1 MLRIIAP
8 LLLVLS
14 AFALFSYGLTGSLS
28 AGRASSDAMLVEPS
42 ATPATAKKAASERE
56 LKLTDGE
63 FDGVELVKTD
73 AEWKKE
79 LSAKEFYV
87 MREDGTEQPYSG
99 ALLKNKKA
107 GSYHCAACGL
117 VLFRSDAKYDSQTG
131 WPSFFQV
138 AFKKNVIEKED
149 RSLSEVR
156 TEVEC
161 ARCKAHLGHVFDD
174 GPQPT
179 GLRYCMN
186 SVSLKFK
193 EQK

>member
-1 MLRIIAP
+1 MYKRFAIFSIAFIALAAAAIFTAP
-8 LLLVLS
+8 LGVT
-14 AFALFSYGLTGSLS
+14 ATADGSL
-28 AGRASSDAMLVEPS
+28 ADPLPTPS
-42 ATPATAKKAASERE
+42 KAKAKVRNVVFI
-56 LKLTDGE
+56 DGE
-63 FDGVELVKTD
+63 FDGNELVKTD
-73 AEWKKE
+73 ADWKKE

-87 MREDGTEQPYSG
+87 MREDGTEQPYTG
-99 ALLKNKKA
+99 ALTKNKKV
-107 GSYHCAACGL
+107 GTYHCAACGL
-117 VLFRSDAKYDSQTG
+117 VLFKSDAKYDSETG

>member
-14 AFALFSYGLTGSLS
+14 VFALFSYGLTGSS
-28 AGRASSDAMLVEPS
+28 FAERASSDAVLVEPS
-42 ATPATAKKAASERE
+42 ATPALSKRATTERE
-56 LKLTDGE
+56 LKLTNGE
-63 FDGVELVKTD
+63 FDGVELVKTV

-99 ALLKNKKA
+99 ALTKNKKV
-107 GSYHCAACGL
+107 GTYHCAACGL
-117 VLFRSDAKYDSQTG
+117 ILFKSDAKYDSKTG

-179 GLRYCMN
+179 GMRYCMN

-193 EQK
+193 ESK

>member
-1 MLRIIAP
+1 MYKKLAIFSIAFIALAVAAIFTAP
-8 LLLVLS
+8 LGVTVTADARL
-14 AFALFSYGLTGSLS
+14 
-28 AGRASSDAMLVEPS
+28 AGPLPTPS
-42 ATPATAKKAASERE
+42 KAKAKVRNVVFI
-56 LKLTDGE
+56 DGE
-63 FDGVELVKTD
+63 FDGNELVKTD
-73 AEWKKE
+73 VEWKKE

-99 ALLKNKKA
+99 ALTKNKKA
-107 GSYHCAACGL
+107 GTYHCAACGL
-117 VLFRSDAKYDSQTG
+117 VLFKSDAKYDSQTG

-138 AFKKNVIEKED
+138 AFKKNVIELED

-161 ARCKAHLGHVFDD
+161 ARCKSHLGHVFDD
-174 GPQPT
+174 GPEPT
-179 GLRYCMN
+179 GLRYCIN

>member
-1 MLRIIAP
+1 MHKRFVIFSVAFVALASAAIFTAP
-8 LLLVLS
+8 SGVTAS
-14 AFALFSYGLTGSLS
+14 ADSRFVDPKPT
-28 AGRASSDAMLVEPS
+28 PS
-42 ATPATAKKAASERE
+42 RTKAKVRSVVFI
-56 LKLTDGE
+56 DGE
-63 FDGVELVKTD
+63 FDGNELAKTD
-73 AEWKKE
+73 AQWKKE

-87 MREDGTEQPYSG
+87 MREDGTEQAYTG
-99 ALLKNKKA
+99 ALTKNKKA
-107 GSYHCAACGL
+107 GTYHCAACGL
-117 VLFRSDAKYDSQTG
+117 LLFKSDAKYDSQTG

-149 RSLSEVR
+149 RTLGEVR

-193 EQK
+193 AAK

>member
-1 MLRIIAP
+1 MYKKLAIFSIAIIMLAITAVFTTP
-8 LLLVLS
+8 SGV
-14 AFALFSYGLTGSLS
+14 T
-28 AGRASSDAMLVEPS
+28 ASSDGRFADPKPTPS
-42 ATPATAKKAASERE
+42 KSKTRSVVFI
-56 LKLTDGE
+56 DGE

-73 AEWKKE
+73 AVWKKE

-87 MREDGTEQPYSG
+87 MREDGTEQPYTEV
-99 ALLKNKKA
+99 LTKNKKT
-107 GSYHCAACGL
+107 GTYHCAACGL
-117 VLFRSDAKYDSQTG
+117 VLFKSDAKYDSETG

-138 AFKKNVIEKED
+138 AFKKNVIEIED

-186 SVSLKFK
+186 SISLKFRGAK
-193 EQK
+193 

>member
-1 MLRIIAP
+1 MYKRIAISSIAIITIAITAIFS
-8 LLLVLS
+8 VSSGVS
-14 AFALFSYGLTGSLS
+14 ASPDVRS
-28 AGRASSDAMLVEPS
+28 AEPKP
-42 ATPATAKKAASERE
+42 TPSKSKIRSVVFI
-56 LKLTDGE
+56 DGE

-73 AEWKKE
+73 AQWKKE

-99 ALLKNKKA
+99 ALTNNKKA
-107 GSYHCAACGL
+107 GTYHCAACGL
-117 VLFRSDAKYDSQTG
+117 VLFKSDSKYNSETG

-138 AFKKNVIEKED
+138 AFKKNVLEIED
-149 RSLSEVR
+149 RSLSEIR

-193 EQK
+193 ESK